1 VLTLA
6 IFLPLA
12 GAAVV
17 ALLPRERQDSAKWIA
32 AGVSAVVLAIAIGL
46 FIAYDRDGTGYQFV
60 TETTWID
67 SGSDFNSFEL
77 KYAVGLD
84 GLSLPLVLLTAFLGL
99 VSVLISWRIDLRP
112 REYYAW
118 LLVLETSLLGVF
130 SSLDFLLFFL
140 FWEIE
145 LIPMYFLITI
155 WGSGNRVYSAWK
167 YVLYTFFGSAFMLVG
182 ILALG
187 FTAETFDLRELA
199 QIGPIEGAI
208 IPAWAMFGLISA
220 AFLIKL
226 PVVPVHTW
234 LPDAHTDAPTAVS
247 VILAGVLLKM
257 GGYGLL
263 RMSLSIMPDVAEDAS
278 IYLAIIA
285 ATSILYGAVMTLVQT
300 DLKRLIAYSSVSH
313 MGYVLLGASAL
324 GTVGLQGASMQ
335 MFTHGLITGMLF
347 VLVGMVYDRAHTR
360 NIPEL
365 SGLAHRMPFLTAMMM
380 IAGLASLGLP
390 ALAGF
395 VSEITVFLGTFEKH
409 EALTIASVI
418 GIVFAAGYILW
429 MIQRVFWGEPNERW
443 ADLPDATAW
452 WERGPLLAMTAV
464 IVAVGVYPAWM
475 MDVFETGVRPI
486 AERMG

>member
-1 VLTLA
+1 MILSA
-6 IFLPLA
+6 IIFLPVVGALLIALLPKRQESLA
-12 GAAVV
+12 KWMAALVTAGVFAAVV
-17 ALLPRERQDSAKWIA
+17 
-32 AGVSAVVLAIAIGL
+32 VLFAR
-46 FIAYDRDGTGYQFV
+46 YDRDQAGYQFV
-60 TETTWID
+60 D
-67 SGSDFNSFEL
+67 SVKWLHSDFSDL
-77 KYAVGLD
+77 KLNFAVGID
-84 GLSLPLVLLTAFLGL
+84 GLSLPLVLLTSFLAL
-99 VSVLISWRIDLRP
+99 VATLISWRIDLRP
-112 REYYAW
+112 KEYYAW

-130 SSLDFLLFFL
+130 SSLDLVLFFL
-140 FWEIE
+140 FWEVE

-155 WGSGNRVYSAWK
+155 WGSGNRYYSAWK
-167 YVLYTFFGSAFMLVG
+167 YVLFTFFGSAFMLVG
-182 ILALG
+182 ILTLG
-187 FTAETFDLRELA
+187 FTAGTFDIRELA
-199 QIGPIEGAI
+199 QLGPIEGAI
-208 IPAWAMFGLISA
+208 IPSWAIFGLIIT

-263 RMSLSIMPDVAEDAS
+263 RMTFTIMPDVAHDAS
-278 IYLAIIA
+278 LWLAILA
-285 ATSILYGAVMTLVQT
+285 STSILYGAVMTLIQT

-360 NIPEL
+360 DISEL
-365 SGLAHRMPFLTAMMM
+365 SGLAHRMPFITTMMM
-380 IAGLASLGLP
+380 VAGLASLGLP

-395 VSEITVFLGTFEKH
+395 VSEVTVFLGTFDKH
-409 EALTIASVI
+409 EALTIAGVI

-429 MIQRVFWGEPNERW
+429 TIQRVFWGEPNPKW
-443 ADLPDATAW
+443 ADLTDATAW
-452 WERGPLLAMTAV
+452 WERGPLLAMSAL
-464 IVAVGVYPAWM
+464 ILAVGIYPAWM
-475 MDVFETGVRPI
+475 MDLFETGVRPI